1 MAEVAV
7 QHISKRFGSV
17 TAVENLTWA
26 FDDGRLTVLVGPSG
40 CGKTTLL
47 RMIAGLEEASSGQVL
62 FAGQDVTA
70 VPPWDRNAAMV
81 FQSYA
86 LYPHMTIFANLA
98 FPLQARKLNKDAI
111 HQQVQR
117 TAQALGID
125 HLLQR
130 KPRELSGGQMQ
141 RVALGRAMVRQP
153 VVYLMDEPLSNLDAQ
168 LRVEMRGEIK
178 RLQRELGVTTIYVTH
193 DQAEAMTMADTLLVL
208 RDGKIEQAGDPEA
221 IYRRP
226 ATAFVAGFIGS
237 PMINLVDGRLDAAEG
252 AFVAEGLRYP
262 LPEQVR
268 TAGTG
273 VAGQPLLLGIR
284 PEDVIVS
291 QDAAPGRL
299 PAKAVVRE
307 PLGKEALLLL
317 AVDFQ
322 PVGSLLRVIAPPE
335 LRPDRDETVW
345 LQFPPERVHLFDA
358 ETGRALLPSA
368 VATVAWQAM

>member
-7 QHISKRFGSV
+7 ENISKRFGAV
-17 TAVENLTWA
+17 TAVDDLSWR
-26 FDDGRLTVLVGPSG
+26 FDDGKLTVLVGPSG

-47 RMIAGLEEASSGQVL
+47 RMIAGLEEASGGQVL
-62 FAGQDVTA
+62 FAGKPVTA
-70 VPPWDRNAAMV
+70 VPPWERNAAMV

-86 LYPHMTIFANLA
+86 LYPHMTVFANMA
-98 FPLQARKLNKDAI
+98 FPLQARKLKKDEI
-111 HQQVQR
+111 RQQVER

-153 VVYLMDEPLSNLDAQ
+153 EVYLMDEPLSNLDAQ

-208 RDGKIEQAGDPEA
+208 RDGKIEQAGDPEH

-226 ATAFVAGFIGS
+226 ASAFVAGFIGS
-237 PMINLVDGRLDAAEG
+237 PMINLIDGRLDRDGET
-252 AFVAEGLRYP
+252 F
-262 LPEQVR
+262 
-268 TAGTG
+268 TAGAASISLPG
-273 VAGQPLLLGIR
+273 ELRQVAVGQGQRPLVLGIR
-284 PEDVIVS
+284 PEDVVVS
-291 QDAAPGRL
+291 QQAGPDSL
-299 PAKAVVRE
+299 PARAVVRE

-317 AVDFQ
+317 AVDFL
-322 PVGSLLRVIAPPE
+322 PTGSLLRAITPPD
-335 LRPDRDETVW
+335 LRPGPDETVW
-345 LQFPPERVHLFDA
+345 LHFLPERLHVFDG
-358 ETGRALLPSA
+358 ESGVA
-368 VATVAWQAM
+368 VKQNLQS

>member
-7 QHISKRFGSV
+7 QGISKRFGSV
-17 TAVENLTWA
+17 TAVDDLSWR

-47 RMIAGLEEASSGQVL
+47 RMIAGLEEANDGQVL
-62 FAGQDVTA
+62 FAGKAVTS
-70 VPPWDRNAAMV
+70 VPPWERNAAMV

-86 LYPHMTIFANLA
+86 LYPHMTVFANLA
-98 FPLQARKLNKDAI
+98 FPLQARKLKKDEI
-111 HQQVQR
+111 RQQVER
-117 TAQALGID
+117 TAQSLGIG

-153 VVYLMDEPLSNLDAQ
+153 EVYLMDEPLSNLDAQ

-208 RDGKIEQAGDPEA
+208 RDGKIEQAGDPEY

-226 ATAFVAGFIGS
+226 ASAFVAGFIGS
-237 PMINLVDGRLDAAEG
+237 PMINFIDGRLGGDGTVFAAG
-252 AFVAEGLRYP
+252 AAQIP
-262 LPEQVR
+262 LPDPLRQ
-268 TAGTG
+268 AA
-273 VAGQPLLLGIR
+273 AGQGDRPLLLGIR
-284 PEDVIVS
+284 PEDVVVS
-291 QDAAPGRL
+291 QESRPDSL
-299 PAKAVVRE
+299 PARAVVRE

-317 AVDFQ
+317 AVDFL
-322 PVGSLLRVIAPPE
+322 PAGTLLRAITPPE
-335 LRPDRDETVW
+335 LRPAPDETVW
-345 LQFPPERVHLFDA
+345 LRFPPERLHLFDTA
-358 ETGRALLPSA
+358 SGKALFVDEA
-368 VATVAWQAM
+368 K

>member
-7 QHISKRFGSV
+7 AQISKRFGPV
-17 TAVENLTWA
+17 TAVDELSWR

-47 RMIAGLEEASSGQVL
+47 RMIAGLEQASSGQVL
-62 FAGQDVTA
+62 FAGKDVTD
-70 VPPWDRNAAMV
+70 VPPWERNAAMV

-86 LYPHMTIFANLA
+86 LYPHMTVFANMA
-98 FPLQARKLNKDAI
+98 FPLQARKLGKAEI
-111 HQQVQR
+111 RQQVER

-153 VVYLMDEPLSNLDAQ
+153 EVYLMDEPLSNLDAQ

-178 RLQRELGVTTIYVTH
+178 RLQRDLGVTTIYVTH

-208 RDGKIEQAGDPEA
+208 RDGKIEQAGDPEH

-226 ATAFVAGFIGS
+226 ASAFVAGFIGS
-237 PMINLVDGRLDAAEG
+237 PMINLLDGQLEGDAIAAG
-252 AFVAEGLRYP
+252 AARIALPDELRH
-262 LPEQVR
+262 
-268 TAGTG
+268 AA
-273 VAGQPLLLGIR
+273 AGQAGPLILGIR
-284 PEDVIVS
+284 PEDVVVS
-291 QDAAPGRL
+291 LTPALGSL
-299 PAKAVVRE
+299 PARAVVRE

-317 AVDFQ
+317 AVDAL
-322 PVGSLLRVIAPPE
+322 PAGSFLRAITPPE
-335 LRPDRDETVW
+335 LRPAPDETVW
-345 LQFPPERVHLFDA
+345 LSFPPERLHLFDTD
-358 ETGRALLPSA
+358 TGIALLA
-368 VATVAWQAM
+368 HDEA

>member
-7 QHISKRFGSV
+7 QQISKRFGSV
-17 TAVENLTWA
+17 TAVDELSWR

-47 RMIAGLEEASSGQVL
+47 RMIAGLEQASSGQVL

-70 VPPWDRNAAMV
+70 IPPWERNAAMV

-86 LYPHMTIFANLA
+86 LYPHMTVFANLA
-98 FPLQARKLNKDAI
+98 FPLQARKLSKAAI
-111 HQQVQR
+111 RQQVER
-117 TAQALGID
+117 TAQALGIG

-153 VVYLMDEPLSNLDAQ
+153 QVYLMDEPLSNLDAQ

-208 RDGKIEQAGDPEA
+208 RDGRIEQAGDPEH

-226 ATAFVAGFIGS
+226 ASAFVAGFIGS
-237 PMINLVDGRLDAAEG
+237 PMINLIDGRFDGESAAFAAG
-252 AFVAEGLRYP
+252 AARLP
-262 LPEQVR
+262 LPSEL
-268 TAGTG
+268 
-273 VAGQPLLLGIR
+273 GQAAVGQGGRPLLLGIR
-284 PEDVIVS
+284 PEDVVVS
-291 QDAAPGRL
+291 LTPEPGSL
-299 PAKAVVRE
+299 PAQAVVRE

-317 AVDFQ
+317 AAGFMPDGRF
-322 PVGSLLRVIAPPE
+322 LRAVTPPD
-335 LRPDRDETVW
+335 LRPAPDETVW
-345 LQFPPERVHLFDA
+345 LRFPPERLHVFDG
-358 ETGRALLPSA
+358 ESGVA
-368 VATVAWQAM
+368 VGDDQNLQS

>member
-1 MAEVAV
+1 MAEVVV
-7 QHISKRFGSV
+7 QQVSKRFGAV
-17 TAVENLTWA
+17 TAVDELSWR

-47 RMIAGLEEASSGQVL
+47 RMIAGLEQPSSGRVL

-70 VPPWDRNAAMV
+70 VPPWERNAAMV

-86 LYPHMTIFANLA
+86 LYPHMTVFANLA
-98 FPLQARKLNKDAI
+98 FPLQARKLSKAAI
-111 HQQVQR
+111 RQQVEH
-117 TAQALGID
+117 TAQTLGID

-153 VVYLMDEPLSNLDAQ
+153 EVYLMDEPLSNLDAQ

-178 RLQRELGVTTIYVTH
+178 RLQRALGVTTIYVTH

-208 RDGKIEQAGDPEA
+208 RDGRIEQAGDPEH

-226 ATAFVAGFIGS
+226 ASAFVAGFIGS
-237 PMINLVDGRLDAAEG
+237 PMINLIDGRLDGEG
-252 AFVAEGLRYP
+252 AAFAAGAARIALPAELRQAAAAS
-262 LPEQVR
+262 LGDR
-268 TAGTG
+268 
-273 VAGQPLLLGIR
+273 PLLLGIR
-284 PEDVIVS
+284 PEDVVVS
-291 QDAAPGRL
+291 LAPEPDFV

-317 AVDFQ
+317 AVDFL
-322 PVGSLLRVIAPPE
+322 PAGSLLRAITPPD
-335 LRPDRDETVW
+335 LRPAPDETVW
-345 LQFPPERVHLFDA
+345 LRFPPERLHLFDGERGA
-358 ETGRALLPSA
+358 AVGTGA
-368 VATVAWQAM
+368 

>member
-7 QHISKRFGSV
+7 QQISKRFGTV
-17 TAVENLTWA
+17 TAVDELSWR

-47 RMIAGLEEASSGQVL
+47 RMIAGLEEASGGQVL
-62 FAGQDVTA
+62 FAGKDVTA
-70 VPPWDRNAAMV
+70 VPPWERNAAMV

-86 LYPHMTIFANLA
+86 LYPHMTVFANLA
-98 FPLQARKLNKDAI
+98 FPLQARKLKKAEI
-111 HQQVQR
+111 RQQVER

-153 VVYLMDEPLSNLDAQ
+153 EVYLMDEPLSNLDAQ

-208 RDGKIEQAGDPEA
+208 RNGQIEQSGDPEL

-237 PMINLVDGRLDAAEG
+237 PMINFIDVRLGGDGAVFVVGAAQI
-252 AFVAEGLRYP
+252 P
-262 LPEQVR
+262 LPDSLRQAAASQGDR
-268 TAGTG
+268 S
-273 VAGQPLLLGIR
+273 LLLGIR
-284 PEDVIVS
+284 PEDVVVS
-291 QDAAPGRL
+291 QEPGPDSL
-299 PAKAVVRE
+299 PARAVVRE

-317 AVDFQ
+317 AVDVL
-322 PVGSLLRVIAPPE
+322 PAGSLLRAITPPE
-335 LRPDRDETVW
+335 LRPAPDETVW
-345 LQFPPERVHLFDA
+345 LHFPPERLHLFDGA
-358 ETGRALLPSA
+358 SGVS
-368 VATVAWQAM
+368 V

>member
-7 QHISKRFGSV
+7 SHISKRFGAV
-17 TAVENLTWA
+17 TAVDDLSWR
-26 FDDGRLTVLVGPSG
+26 FDDGKLTVLVGPSG

-47 RMIAGLEEASSGQVL
+47 RMIAGLEEASDGQVL

-70 VPPWDRNAAMV
+70 VPPWERNAAMV

-86 LYPHMTIFANLA
+86 LYPHMTVFANLA
-98 FPLQARKLNKDAI
+98 FPLQARKLSKAAI
-111 HQQVQR
+111 RQQVER

-153 VVYLMDEPLSNLDAQ
+153 EVYLMDEPLSNLDAQ

-208 RDGKIEQAGDPEA
+208 HDGKIEQAGDPEH

-226 ATAFVAGFIGS
+226 ASAFVAGFIGS
-237 PMINLVDGRLDAAEG
+237 PMINLIEGRLDGDGAAF
-252 AFVAEGLRYP
+252 AAATAHIP
-262 LPEQVR
+262 LPGELRQAAANQGDR
-268 TAGTG
+268 
-273 VAGQPLLLGIR
+273 PLLLGIR
-284 PEDVIVS
+284 PEDVEVS
-291 QDAAPGRL
+291 LTPTPDSL
-299 PAKAVVRE
+299 PARAAVRE

-317 AVDFQ
+317 AVDFL
-322 PVGSLLRVIAPPE
+322 PAGNLLRAITPPE
-335 LRPDRDETVW
+335 LRPAPDETVW
-345 LQFPPERVHLFDA
+345 LHLPSERLHLFDGA
-358 ETGRALLPSA
+358 SGVTVGR
-368 VATVAWQAM
+368 